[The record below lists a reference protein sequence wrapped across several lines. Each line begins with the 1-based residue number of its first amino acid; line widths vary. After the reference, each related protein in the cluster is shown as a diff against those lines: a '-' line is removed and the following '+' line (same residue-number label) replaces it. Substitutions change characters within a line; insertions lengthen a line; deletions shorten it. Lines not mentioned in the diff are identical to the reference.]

1 MVRHKATGG
10 LGIDMWPSKMK
21 AERLIAE
28 ARALHGATAPTGDQL
43 NRSLETET
51 KTSPPNLAPGNSL
64 DKAGDSSF
72 QQRLKVADM
81 QGMTL
86 REFEKRL

>member
-1 MVRHKATGG
+1 
-10 LGIDMWPSKMK
+10 MK

-28 ARALHGATAPTGDQL
+28 ARNLHALIARNGGQL
-43 NRSLETET
+43 NRSL
-51 KTSPPNLAPGNSL
+51 KTGLNSSAMELAPHNPL
-64 DKAGDSSF
+64 DYRAGDSSF

-86 REFEKRL
+86 REFEKRLT